1 MELMDKFLKNQSI
14 IELMD
19 KFLKQWD
26 PATSR
31 EVGPTNLVSSI
42 LTRRIEAERN

>member
-1 MELMDKFLKNQSI
+1 MELMDKFSNQST

-19 KFLKQWD
+19 KFLDKLTKKDLKQNRRTLD

-31 EVGPTNLVSSI
+31 EVGPT
-42 LTRRIEAERN
+42 T